1 MTTLGEIAKI
11 VNGSIV
17 GNKEVEIN
25 GVSTLD
31 NSIAGTITFI
41 YNGKYAKYLDNTKAS
56 AIIANNKDL
65 ITNKNGIIVCI
76 SYHSLEDKI
85 VKNFFNEITTFCI
98 CEPSIPICK
107 CGIKQQFK
115 YPKKKKFMPS
125 DKEKEINP
133 RSKSAIMRYV
143 IKL

>member
-17 GNKEVEIN
+17 GNKQVEIN

-41 YNGKYAKYLDNTKAS
+41 YNGKYAKYLDSTKAS

-65 ITNKNGIIVCI
+65 ITNKNGIIV
-76 SYHSLEDKI
+76 D
-85 VKNFFNEITTFCI
+85 
-98 CEPSIPICK
+98 
-107 CGIKQQFK
+107 
-115 YPKKKKFMPS
+115 
-125 DKEKEINP
+125 NP
-133 RSKSAIMRYV
+133 RLAIIAILEHFSTSNTFQSGIHDSVV
-143 IKL
+143 IHPSVIIGEQVSIGPNTVLKKGQ